1 MNPHRTRFDRAWD
14 IGLAIDGVE
23 LSTYYGLTAL
33 KLNGRMVACMAG
45 HGEPDSET
53 LVIPMPFEKRDEL
66 LASDP
71 DTFYLRPH
79 YLNYPCVLVRLESI
93 ATASLRELIVESCR
107 AAAALPPPR
116 PRRRLPRK
124 RTTQRPMAKRRRSQ

>member
-1 MNPHRTRFDRAWD
+1 MHPHRTCFERAWD
-14 IGLAIDGVE
+14 IGLTIEGVE

-45 HGEPDSET
+45 HGDPDSET
-53 LVIPMPFEKRDEL
+53 LVIPMPLEKRDEL

-71 DTFYLRPH
+71 DTFYLRP
-79 YLNYPCVLVRLESI
+79 YYMNYPCVLVRLESI
-93 ATASLRELIVESCR
+93 ATASLRDLIVESCR

-116 PRRRLPRK
+116 RRPRSPRK
-124 RTTQRPMAKRRRSQ
+124 RAAQKPRAKRRGPR